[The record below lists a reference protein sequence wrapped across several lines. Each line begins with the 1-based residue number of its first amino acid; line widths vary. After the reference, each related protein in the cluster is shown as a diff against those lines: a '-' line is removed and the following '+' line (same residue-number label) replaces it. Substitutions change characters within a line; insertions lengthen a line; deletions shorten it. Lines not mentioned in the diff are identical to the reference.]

1 MEHRTQLD
9 LSNKSEGGTMKVGD
23 LVRLHTST
31 RRNGSVA
38 GKLGL
43 VVDLDKHSN
52 PIINLGGKIRSFH
65 YTQIEKVINE
75 GR

>member
-1 MEHRTQLD
+1 
-9 LSNKSEGGTMKVGD
+9 MKIGD
-23 LVRLHTST
+23 LVKLHTST
-31 RRNGSVA
+31 RRNGSAA

-52 PIINLGGKIRSFH
+52 PIIDFGGKISSFH